1 MYCTLGDHMNSYI
14 TMETQL
20 DESRNRNKEINR
32 ENKSLK
38 KKVNDYE
45 SEITNLKA
53 TISNLKS
60 KQYSSN
66 AMTISSSSY
75 STNNNTLQ
83 RRSTSPSVL
92 CTLPNLT
99 KTHGVHTNGHNSDPS
114 SNIYWPQHGYTG
126 SSSSSS
132 NGIVSY
138 NNPFMPT
145 YDNSPPTNLTGD
157 QNIPPASATTATA
170 TSSSSSSHPNTDT
183 TRKRKSPPSLDGDI
197 YWNPSKSS
205 MKAAF
210 SDSTSDD
217 RYGHTNG
224 SCSSGSAG
232 SREGTLQTGYS
243 TYVGQKIAKHFGK
256 RTLDIY

>member
-1 MYCTLGDHMNSYI
+1 
-14 TMETQL
+14 METQL
-20 DESRNRNKEINR
+20 DDSRNRNKEINR

-53 TISNLKS
+53 TINNLKS

-66 AMTISSSSY
+66 AMTMSSSS

-83 RRSTSPSVL
+83 QRSTSPPVL

-99 KTHGVHTNGHNSDPS
+99 KTHGVHTNAHSSDPL

-126 SSSSSS
+126 CSSSSS
-132 NGIVSY
+132 NGNVSY

-145 YDNSPPTNLTGD
+145 YDNNPPTNLTGD
-157 QNIPPASATTATA
+157 QNIPPASAT
-170 TSSSSSSHPNTDT
+170 SSSSSSHPNTDA

-197 YWNPSKSS
+197 YWNPSISS

-210 SDSTSDD
+210 SESTSDD

-224 SCSSGSAG
+224 SSSSGAG

-256 RTLDIY
+256 YTGYIYYMSYT